1 MTFAPV
7 VPAAF
12 LIVIAVAVVLL
23 RLITM
28 RSLATGPGHRWATV
42 WRWSGL
48 TLALLLLLIA
58 AARPGFGH
66 GGPQSVT
73 AAQSGDNTNVFFLVD
88 RSTESTDAISEDIQT
103 LIAHHPQARFAV
115 ISFASR
121 PSLDW
126 PLSQDA
132 WSLQPEIASLT
143 PYDEPGDVVN
153 AAAAANVLRY
163 QLIAAGQQYP
173 GSQNLVYYFGAG
185 APGSQAPQSEFNPV
199 AGSVDGGAVFGR
211 GAPLNEPTLRRIADE
226 LGVSYLNPDDDVA
239 VTQAAP
245 EDTVVQQ
252 PTDADRRTELY
263 WVFTIVAAVL
273 LLFESYL
280 SIREL
285 RRARMSRREVMS

>member
-7 VPAAF
+7 LPAAF
-12 LIVIAVAVVLL
+12 LVVIAATVVVL
-23 RLITM
+23 RLVTM
-28 RSLATGPGHRWATV
+28 RSLATGPGQRWATV

-66 GGPQSVT
+66 GGPQRVT

-88 RSTESTDAISEDIQT
+88 RSTASTDAIGTDIQT
-103 LIAHHPQARFAV
+103 LIAAHPQARFAV

-143 PYDEPGDVVN
+143 PYDEPHDTVN

-173 GSQNLVYYFGAG
+173 GSRNLVYYFGAG
-185 APGSQAPQSEFNPV
+185 APGSQAPQGEFDPV
-199 AGSVDGGAVFGR
+199 AGSVDGGAVFAR
-211 GAPLNEPTLRRIADE
+211 GTALDESALRRIAGQLAVPY
-226 LGVSYLNPDDDVA
+226 LGPGDDVSVA
-239 VTQAAP
+239 HGAPNGTVAQA
-245 EDTVVQQ
+245 
-252 PTDADRRTELY
+252 PTDGGRRTELY
-263 WVFTIVAAVL
+263 WMFTLVAAVL

-285 RRARMSRREVMS
+285 RRVRMSRREVMS

>member
-7 VPAAF
+7 VPAAI
-12 LIVIAVAVVLL
+12 LLVVAAAVIVL

-28 RSLATGPGHRWATV
+28 RSLASGPRLRWSTV

-48 TLALLLLLIA
+48 TLALLLMLIA

-66 GGPQSVT
+66 HTPQHTT
-73 AAQSGDNTNVFFLVD
+73 AAQSGENTSVFFLVD
-88 RSTESTDAISEDIQT
+88 RTTDAGDAIRDDIQT
-103 LIAHHPQARFAV
+103 LIEQHPQSRFAV
-115 ISFASR
+115 ISFAAR

-132 WSLQPEIASLT
+132 WSLVPEIAALT
-143 PYDEPGDVVN
+143 RYDGPRDQVN

-163 QLIAAGQQYP
+163 QLIAADQQYP

-185 APGSQAPQSEFNPV
+185 APGSRAPQGDFDPV
-199 AGSVDGGAVFGR
+199 AGSVDGGAVFGY
-211 GAPLNEPTLRRIADE
+211 GATLNEPGLRRIAE
-226 LGVSYLNPDDDVA
+226 QLGVPYLRPGELPAPQTAPDG
-239 VTQAAP
+239 AAARP
-245 EDTVVQQ
+245 
-252 PTDADRRTELY
+252 DADAGRRTELY

-273 LLFESYL
+273 LLFESYS

-285 RRARMSRREVMS
+285 HRTRTARREVPS

>member
-7 VPAAF
+7 VPAAALM
-12 LIVIAVAVVLL
+12 LIAAAVVVL

-28 RSLATGPGHRWATV
+28 RSLASGPRHRWATV

-48 TLALLLLLIA
+48 TLALLLMLIA
-58 AARPGFGH
+58 AARPGIGH
-66 GGPQSVT
+66 TDPHSV
-73 AAQSGDNTNVFFLVD
+73 AAPRSGDDTNVFLLVD
-88 RSTESTDAISEDIQT
+88 RSTDAADAVRADMQA
-103 LIAHHPQARFAV
+103 LIEAHPQSRFAV
-115 ISFASR
+115 IGFAAR

-132 WSLQPEIASLT
+132 WSLQPEITALT
-143 PYDEPGDVVN
+143 TYAEPSDQVN

-163 QLIAAGQQYP
+163 QLIAASQQYP

-185 APGSQAPQSEFNPV
+185 APGSQAPQGDFDPV

-211 GAPLNEPTLRRIADE
+211 GTTLDEPALRRIADQ
-226 LGVSYLNPDDDVA
+226 LGVPYLGPDDDLP
-239 VTQAAP
+239 VTRAAP
-245 EDTVVQQ
+245 DDSVAQLQ
-252 PTDADRRTELY
+252 ADGDRRTELY

-280 SIREL
+280 SIREF
-285 RRARMSRREVMS
+285 RRTRTPRRELTT